1 MRRLRRRADHALA
14 AGLVMSLLAAPSAIA
29 QSGSAG
35 PVTDL
40 SDAGAN
46 AFSPDVAADANGNIV
61 AVWTRHDGTAWRV
74 QAASQPAGGQFAPAQ
89 DLSAPGEDA
98 TDPRI
103 AVAPN
108 GDVVVAWLRPDGQ
121 DVRVQAAV
129 RPAGGAFG
137 APQTLSPAG
146 RDARSPDVAVDPLGN
161 AIVVWSRS
169 EPRWLSDRVQVAERP
184 AGAVGF
190 TLAPAEA
197 APAPDPPPPSD
208 PPVEAPVLVRDVS
221 APGASGREPRVA
233 MDPTGGTYVAWLS
246 EAPGEQPRV
255 RAVVRPAGGAFG
267 APQDLS
273 SGGRAANAIDIAA
286 AQAGTAY
293 VVWRERGKPPRQRA
307 FINVKPADGTAFTA
321 PAPPFVERD
330 SPSKL
335 SSSSVNG
342 RPEIAGASSGLV
354 VAAFQHGGCLIAI
367 APHLP
372 GVVPD
377 SDYDFLESDVEDSAG
392 CSAAAPW
399 TAIDGS
405 DTTVIVWRER
415 VRASKKFR
423 VNAAIYAPRMTPRD
437 PDDASIDA
445 RTSAGIALSP
455 DGQHAMAPHVAIAGS
470 SSAVAVW
477 RRYDGG
483 HWRIQ
488 TAPYRYSTK
497 PVPAPADDE

>member
-1 MRRLRRRADHALA
+1 
-14 AGLVMSLLAAPSAIA
+14 MSLLAAPSAIA

-40 SDAGAN
+40 SGAGAN

-74 QAASQPAGGQFAPAQ
+74 QAASQPAGGQFAPPQ

-169 EPRWLSDRVQVAERP
+169 EPRRFSDRVQVAERP
-184 AGAVGF
+184 AGAVSF
-190 TLAPAEA
+190 KLAPAQG
-197 APAPDPPPPSD
+197 APPPDPPPASG

-246 EAPGEQPRV
+246 VAPGEQPRV

-286 AQAGTAY
+286 TLSGTAY
-293 VVWRERGKPPRQRA
+293 VVWRERGRPPRQRA

-321 PAPPFVERD
+321 PAQPFARPD
-330 SPSKL
+330 RPSEL

-342 RPEIAGASSGLV
+342 RPEIAGAPSGMVL
-354 VAAFQHGGCLIAI
+354 AAFQHDGCSIAL
-367 APHLP
+367 APRLP
-372 GVVPD
+372 DGVVPNGND
-377 SDYDFLESDVEDSAG
+377 RFVYPDLEDSAYSY
-392 CSAAAPW
+392 CSSAAPRA
-399 TAIDGS
+399 AIDGS
-405 DTTVIVWRER
+405 DTTVIVWRDR
-415 VRASKKFR
+415 VRASKRFL

-437 PDDASIDA
+437 ADDTSIEA
-445 RTSAGIALSP
+445 RTSVGIALSA
-455 DGQHAMAPHVAIAGS
+455 DGQHAMAPHVAIAAS

-488 TAPYRYSTK
+488 AAPYRYSTE
-497 PVPAPADDE
+497 PVPAPTDDE